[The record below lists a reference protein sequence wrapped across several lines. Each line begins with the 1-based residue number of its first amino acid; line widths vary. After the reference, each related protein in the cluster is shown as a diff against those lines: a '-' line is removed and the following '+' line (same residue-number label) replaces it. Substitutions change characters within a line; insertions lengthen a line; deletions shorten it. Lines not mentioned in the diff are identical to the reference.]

1 MPTFKK
7 RIRRM
12 KLYGKAEEEKG
23 KRNRK
28 ERRRRNWDKNRYKG
42 VQKPMKRR

>member
-12 KLYGKAEEEKG
+12 KLNGKTEEEKG
-23 KRNRK
+23 KRDRK
-28 ERRRRNWDKNRYKG
+28 ERKRRKWDKNRYKA
-42 VQKPMKRR
+42 V

>member
-12 KLYGKAEEEKG
+12 KSYGKTEEEKG
-23 KRNRK
+23 KGNRK
-28 ERRRRNWDKNRYKG
+28 EREWRRWDKNRCKG
-42 VQKPMKRR
+42 VQKHIKKK